1 MFLYPTCLF
10 SGGVQKGFSFLVN
23 YNNEMPDRIVIKKLL
38 QARAYCTDA
47 CLRPSGYTFYY
58 TNYQ

>member
-10 SGGVQKGFSFLVN
+10 SGGMQEGFSFLVN
-23 YNNEMPDRIVIKKLL
+23 YNKEMPDRIVIKELL

-47 CLRPSGYTFYY
+47 CLRPSGYTF
-58 TNYQ
+58 